1 MITILVL
8 SVSSIFIVIF
18 YGLDHLPIGFQDQG
32 SHIITV
38 LAVVDLACVAAC
50 LVIEI
55 RASTDRADLQ
65 HRFAFHNGVRGGIR
79 VQSNAI

>member
-18 YGLDHLPIGFQDQG
+18 YGLDHLLVRFHDQG

-38 LAVVDLACVAAC
+38 LAVVDLAGVAAC

-55 RASTDRADLQ
+55 SASTDRADLQ
-65 HRFAFHNGVRGGIR
+65 HLFAFHNGVKGGIR